1 MPAAILTQQQQKVLE
16 LLAPIVRE
24 QQFYLAGGT
33 ALALMLEH
41 RRSVDFDFFIGQPFE
56 PSTILNRL
64 PHCEIRQQTRGTLTV
79 ALDSIQ
85 TSFFEYPH
93 PLLEPVNMTGMVPT
107 AQIADIAAMKILAIA
122 GRGSRK
128 DFIDLY
134 YIIQRRYS
142 LQQCLSFFTEKF
154 QTIKIDIYHL
164 MRSLTYFDDAESEI
178 MPEMLIE
185 CNWEMIKKFFITE
198 VTKLQ

>member
-16 LLAPIVRE
+16 LLAPMVRE

-33 ALALMLEH
+33 ALALMMEH
-41 RRSVDFDFFIGQPFE
+41 RRSIDFDFFIEHSFD

-64 PHCEIRQQTRGTLTV
+64 PYAEIRLQTHGTLTV
-79 ALDSIQ
+79 ALESIQ
-85 TSFFEYPH
+85 TSFFEYPY
-93 PLLEPVNMTGMVPT
+93 PLLEPVNAAGMVPM
-107 AQIADIAAMKILAIA
+107 AQIADIAAMKVSAIA

-134 YIIQRRYS
+134 CITQRAYS
-142 LQQCLSFFTEKF
+142 LQQCLVFFSEKF
-154 QTIKIDIYHL
+154 KTIKVDIYHL
-164 MRSLTYFDDAESEI
+164 MRSLTYFDDAEKEI
-178 MPEMLIE
+178 MPEMLID
-185 CNWEMIKKFFITE
+185 CRWETIKKFFISE